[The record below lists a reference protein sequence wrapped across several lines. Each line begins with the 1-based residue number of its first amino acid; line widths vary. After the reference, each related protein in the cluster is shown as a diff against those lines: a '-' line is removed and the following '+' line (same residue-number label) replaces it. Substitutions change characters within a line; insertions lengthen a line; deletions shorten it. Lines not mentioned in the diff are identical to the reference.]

1 MLAKFKKMDWGI
13 ILLLLMLM
21 VVSTL
26 LVRSATFG
34 DPQFKNY
41 DVKTLIFYGIGFAV
55 MAMVTLFDYR
65 ILLKFWVYLYVIGII
80 LLVVVYLTA
89 PEINGARSWFQL
101 PGGLQFQPAELEKV
115 ILIITIAFLMGRRQG
130 DPLRARSDLL
140 LIAAFSFVPFVL
152 VMIQPDLGNA
162 IIYLIIVLGMLWIG
176 NVRYTHVLLG
186 LTIVIGSLVLFVFL
200 FNQYNTEIKNFLVEK
215 EKTHWYERIN
225 GFINPDKA
233 SDKEVY
239 QANKAKI
246 AIGSGG
252 LTGDGYMKGDSKNRK
267 FIPYPYS
274 DAIFVVVGEE
284 FGFQGAAV
292 VLLLYFLLIYRMIL
306 ISFQCY
312 DLRGSF
318 IIIGIVSM
326 YVFQI
331 FQNIG
336 MMIGLMP
343 ITGITLPFIS
353 YGGTSL
359 LLNMMCI
366 GLVFSVKAHQ
376 EKYELDHVAVQRKSR

>member
-1 MLAKFKKMDWGI
+1 MLGKLKKIDWGI
-13 ILLLLMLM
+13 ILILLVLM
-21 VVSTL
+21 VISTL

-34 DPQFKNY
+34 NPGYANY
-41 DVKTLIFYGIGFAV
+41 DTKTLIFYGAGFVLAI
-55 MAMVTLFDYR
+55 MMTLLDYR
-65 ILLKFWVYLYVIGII
+65 VLLKGWYVLYGIGIV
-80 LLVVVYLTA
+80 LLIVVYLTA
-89 PEINGARSWFQL
+89 EEINGARAWFEL
-101 PGGLQFQPAELEKV
+101 PGGLQFQPAEMEKI

-130 DPLRARSDLL
+130 DPLRIRHDLL
-140 LIAAFSFVPFVL
+140 VVAAFSFIPFAL

-162 IIYLIIVLGMLWIG
+162 IIYLVIVLGMLWIG
-176 NVRYTHVLLG
+176 NVKYTHVLIG
-186 LTIVIGSLVLFVFL
+186 LVIVVGGLMVSVFL
-200 FNQYNTEIKNFLVEK
+200 FNQYSQEIHDYLDSKNKV
-215 EKTHWYERIN
+215 HWYERIN
-225 GFINPDKA
+225 GFINPNEA

-252 LTGDGYMKGDSKNRK
+252 LTGDGYMQGDSKNRK

-274 DAIFVVVGEE
+274 DAIFVVIGEE

-292 VLLLYFLLIYRMIL
+292 VLLLYFLLIYRMII
-306 ISFQCY
+306 ISFHCY
-312 DLRGSF
+312 DIRGSF

-359 LLNMMCI
+359 LLNMLCI

-376 EKYELDHVAVQRKSR
+376 EKYEIEHVAVQRTAR

>member
-1 MLAKFKKMDWGI
+1 MLNKLKKIDVSMI
-13 ILLLLMLM
+13 LILLAFT

-26 LVRSATFG
+26 LVHSATYG
-34 DPQFKNY
+34 NPDYANY
-41 DVKTLIFYGIGFAV
+41 DVRTVIFYVLGFFVALV
-55 MAMVTLFDYR
+55 AALFDYR
-65 ILLKFWVYLYVIGII
+65 LYLKAWYVLYGFGLIM
-80 LLVVVYLTA
+80 LVVVYLTA
-89 PEINGARSWFQL
+89 PEINGAKSWFQL
-101 PGGLQFQPAELEKV
+101 PGGLQFQPAEMVKI
-115 ILIITIAFLMGRRQG
+115 ILIITVAYLMGRRQG
-130 DPLRARSDLL
+130 DPLRVRQDLFVV
-140 LIAAFSFVPFVL
+140 AAFSFVPFAL

-162 IIYLIIVLGMLWIG
+162 IIYLVIVLGMLWIG

-186 LTIVIGSLVLFVFL
+186 LTIVVGSLMVFMFL
-200 FNQYNTEIKNFLVEK
+200 FNTYNQQIHDYAESHHKL
-215 EKTHWYERIN
+215 HWYERIN
-225 GFINPDKA
+225 GFINPETA
-233 SDKEVY
+233 SEKEVY
-239 QANKAKI
+239 QAQKAKI

-252 LTGDGYMKGDSKNRK
+252 LTGDGYMKGESKNRK

-274 DAIFVVVGEE
+274 DAIFVVIGEE

-292 VLLLYFLLIYRMIL
+292 VLMLYFLLIYRMI
-306 ISFQCY
+306 IIAFQCY

-326 YVFQI
+326 YVFQV

-359 LLNMMCI
+359 LLNMLCI
-366 GLVFSVKAHQ
+366 GIVFSVKMHQ
-376 EKYELDHVAVQRKSR
+376 EKYELAT

>member
-1 MLAKFKKMDWGI
+1 MLNKLKKIDVSMI
-13 ILLLLMLM
+13 LILLAFA

-26 LVRSATFG
+26 LVHSATYG
-34 DPQFKNY
+34 NPDYANY
-41 DVKTLIFYGIGFAV
+41 DLRTVIFYVLGFFVALV
-55 MAMVTLFDYR
+55 AALFDYR
-65 ILLKFWVYLYVIGII
+65 LYLKAWFVLYGFGLI

-89 PEINGARSWFQL
+89 PEINGAKSWFQL
-101 PGGLQFQPAELEKV
+101 PGGLQFQPAEMVKI
-115 ILIITIAFLMGRRQG
+115 ILIITVAYLMGRRQG
-130 DPLRARSDLL
+130 DPLRVRQDLFV
-140 LIAAFSFVPFVL
+140 IAAFSFVPFAL

-162 IIYLIIVLGMLWIG
+162 IIYLVIVLGMLWIG

-186 LTIVIGSLVLFVFL
+186 LTIVVGSLMVFMFL
-200 FNQYNTEIKNFLVEK
+200 FNTYNQQIHDYAESQHKL
-215 EKTHWYERIN
+215 HWYERIN
-225 GFINPDKA
+225 GFINPETA

-239 QANKAKI
+239 QAQKAKI

-252 LTGDGYMKGDSKNRK
+252 LTGDGYMKGESKNRK

-274 DAIFVVVGEE
+274 DAIFVVIGEE

-292 VLLLYFLLIYRMIL
+292 VLMLYFLLIYRMI
-306 ISFQCY
+306 IIAFQCY
-312 DLRGSF
+312 DMRGSF

-326 YVFQI
+326 YVFQV

-359 LLNMMCI
+359 LLNMLCI
-366 GLVFSVKAHQ
+366 GIVFSVKVHQ
-376 EKYELDHVAVQRKSR
+376 EKYELNA